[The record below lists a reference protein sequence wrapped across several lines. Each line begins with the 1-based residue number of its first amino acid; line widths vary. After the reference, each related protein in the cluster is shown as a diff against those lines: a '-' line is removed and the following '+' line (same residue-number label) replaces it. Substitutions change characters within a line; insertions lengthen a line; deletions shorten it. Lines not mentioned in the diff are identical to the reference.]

1 MRRALQKYVEDPIS
15 EALIQGSLG
24 GATLVEV
31 FREGNELNH
40 RPAVVEEPGD
50 ALLIH

>member
-1 MRRALQKYVEDPIS
+1 
-15 EALIQGSLG
+15 LG

-31 FREGNELNH
+31 FREGDVLDH
-40 RPAVVEEPGD
+40 RPVGVEEPGD